1 MMKKTLAVLLSASMV
16 FQAGAPVFAGV
27 PVSSAEPK
35 LYYTALGDSVGAGL
49 AFDQA
54 EEVRTSYNVFD
65 TYKNSY
71 RMSYPYQTA
80 LRLKEAALEEGYIT
94 DESEFDFS
102 NLSIG
107 GLNAQDIV
115 NILTYGDDDDRV
127 FAEYFKS
134 SYEQYE
140 AEREQ
145 RAALGEVAF
154 KNNFRSLALQG
165 GVIGGSETLAL
176 AAALQSYR
184 GLTNLSSVDAQS
196 VLAALAIYGIAYAD
210 KEEFDQWY
218 DESFLNTSGGF
229 DETKFQTWF
238 DGNFD
243 SVYENF
249 LYIIEGRAY
258 RWHDLFETEIKKSD
272 YITFDLGA
280 NSVLQDCLPLMN
292 EIAMGEPKSEENPD
306 GYYWVQDVEVEAGD
320 EAGGMEDFF
329 LGGNGDFNNDTG
341 HYENLDYPVLYIL
354 LQTVLNLTVAGEDG
368 MSAVSNYISK
378 YRSQIT
384 LQNIRSAIQ
393 YMRSDAIE
401 QLLDGYIDGLMPT
414 ISDAVD
420 LIQGIKK
427 DDAVIGLVGRYAPYG
442 KDLVLDG
449 ETRNLRYV
457 LKAVIT
463 SLLSSADSDTEEV
476 RALTDEAFSGM
487 DSYSEEELDKE
498 LDKFDK
504 AYAAFEAVRYPLVYL
519 TIGRKAA
526 SVMQY
531 YNEKL
536 EEVAEEK
543 DVIYIDSY
551 DIPNHDSFD
560 PHPGPEG
567 QVAIAEH
574 VADAFIS
581 DMTVEIVGN
590 GTLSPA
596 VSTGAKVLYGHDVTY
611 QAVPEEGNELKS
623 LTVNGEDKTGIVD
636 ENGQFT
642 LENVTEDTSIQV
654 TFIDPN
660 QKDESSSSKPYT
672 VILSLLRRIRTI
684 LSRTGKITL
693 RQIFSGTYSDQAGSI
708 LEGFGFLK
716 SLYK

>member
-1 MMKKTLAVLLSASMV
+1 M
-16 FQAGAPVFAGV
+16 
-27 PVSSAEPK
+27 
-35 LYYTALGDSVGAGL
+35 
-49 AFDQA
+49 
-54 EEVRTSYNVFD
+54 RTSYNVFD

-504 AYAAFEAVRYPLVYL
+504 AYAAFEAALTEEEAENLGLIADGEGSGGIGNLMGALGGNARLSKLLQDVIEAVRYPLVYF